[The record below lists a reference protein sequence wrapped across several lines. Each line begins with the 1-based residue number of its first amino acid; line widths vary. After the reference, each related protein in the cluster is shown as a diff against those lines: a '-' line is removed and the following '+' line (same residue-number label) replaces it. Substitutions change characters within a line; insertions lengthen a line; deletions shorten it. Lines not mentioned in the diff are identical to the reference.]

1 MKREGDG
8 GDEGAADDRPIFR
21 ATNDRKFDDSP
32 MKAAD
37 DPIRREFNE
46 IVSAANIAN
55 GGGENYIPQDMTA
68 KIAAESAE
76 SLAPLPSSTERLELD
91 IDLEDDLNLGIKVN
105 DKLFVEGF
113 KKMGLQESKFTIGDQ
128 ITAVNARNLRSAA
141 HFQKL
146 LQKYGPHVRI
156 SVYRPMYT
164 TKAHQFRLNKHGLT
178 AAVIKNSFAEDQFL
192 IAHISYRPSI
202 HLGLSINSYDGCV
215 VVSRVDK
222 DSLAYR
228 RFEIGDIIVDVE
240 GEIVHDKNEFRNYMM
255 DAMDRNSYASV
266 LIQRPF
272 SQKSVSLAKT
282 ALGLNQKDPRD
293 PPFPHDAMIIGRK
306 EMQRFKAFET
316 NNNNKRGIRS
326 ILNSSPSAH
335 HHLVISDEKPAEI
348 RINSDIP
355 EGKKLTPCPTRA
367 QLHARLRAKLGKKN
381 KKNTTKA
388 EREIIYS
395 SMDAN
400 SPDTYAPP
408 ILTATATPEIK
419 PKEESLLR
427 RAQDSWK
434 EKRSK
439 MFNSGKKDTDS
450 ESSSRRTKS
459 KKKVFEK
466 EQISDR
472 KNSNSDKSVA
482 RKDGSDRRKPLNDD
496 GSDKK
501 KKVFGGDD
509 ASERRYRNE
518 DGSERQQR
526 RRIDDSGKKRKQR
539 QM

>member
-1 MKREGDG
+1 
-8 GDEGAADDRPIFR
+8 
-21 ATNDRKFDDSP
+21 
-32 MKAAD
+32 MKAVD
-37 DPIRREFNE
+37 DPIRKEFKD
-46 IVSAANIAN
+46 IAAAANNAN
-55 GGGENYIPQDMTA
+55 GGGENDIQQDLSA
-68 KIAAESAE
+68 KIGMGSVEP
-76 SLAPLPSSTERLELD
+76 LPPLPSSTERLELD
-91 IDLEDDLNLGIKVN
+91 IDLEDDLNLGIKIN

-113 KKMGLQESKFTIGDQ
+113 KKMGLQESKFAIGDQ
-128 ITAVNARNLRSAA
+128 ITAVNARNE
-141 HFQKL
+141 
-146 LQKYGPHVRI
+146 
-156 SVYRPMYT
+156 
-164 TKAHQFRLNKHGLT
+164 N
-178 AAVIKNSFAEDQFL
+178 FAEDQFL
-192 IAHISYRPSI
+192 IAHVSYRPSI

-215 VVSRVDK
+215 VISRVDK

-228 RFEIGDIIVDVE
+228 RFEIGDIIIDVE
-240 GEIVHDKNEFRNYMM
+240 GEVVHDKNEFRNYMM

-272 SQKSVSLAKT
+272 TQRSVRLAKI

-306 EMQRFKAFET
+306 EMQRFKTFEM
-316 NNNNKRGIRS
+316 NNNNRRGIRP

-335 HHLVISDEKPAEI
+335 HHLVISDEKPAEL

-355 EGKKLTPCPTRA
+355 EGRKLTPCPTRA
-367 QLHARLRAKLGKKN
+367 QLHARLRAKLAKKD

-388 EREIIYS
+388 EREIINS
-395 SMDAN
+395 PMDAN
-400 SPDTYAPP
+400 SPDTVAPP
-408 ILTATATPEIK
+408 MLTATSTPEIK

-439 MFNSGKKDTDS
+439 MFNSSKKDTDS
-450 ESSSRRTKS
+450 DSSSRRAKS
-459 KKKVFEK
+459 KKRVLEK

-482 RKDGSDRRKPLNDD
+482 RKDGSDRRKPLKDDD

-501 KKVFGGDD
+501 KKIVGGGD
-509 ASERRYRNE
+509 
-518 DGSERQQR
+518 DGSERQR
-526 RRIDDSGKKRKQR
+526 RRNDDSGKKRKQR